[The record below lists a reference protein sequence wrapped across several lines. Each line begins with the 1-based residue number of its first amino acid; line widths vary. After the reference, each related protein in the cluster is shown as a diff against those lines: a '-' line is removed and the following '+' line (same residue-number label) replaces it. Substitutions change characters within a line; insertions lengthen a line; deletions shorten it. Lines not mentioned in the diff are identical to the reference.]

1 MIKQLAKRLKP
12 IEIVAIIVSLILL
25 VLIGIKVWSI
35 LSPKNK
41 DVLSEKPTLSALDIT
56 FGSDTAPVTVF
67 AYMSYHC
74 GYCRLFF
81 TDVYPELEK
90 EFISNGKVKFVL
102 KIVEHS
108 KNPDR
113 IKEVRT
119 AICINRY
126 GYYGKLHE
134 LLVTN
139 SSVIYTDE
147 FREMVNHF
155 IDSDPLVAE
164 CILGNESMDYV
175 LQIRNEFDKFGFT
188 GTPTFVIGN
197 RVYRG
202 YMPYN
207 QFKSLL
213 LNHLKKKES

>member
-1 MIKQLAKRLKP
+1 MVKRLKP
-12 IEIVAIIVSLILL
+12 IEWIAIGVSLILI
-25 VLIGIKVWSI
+25 VLIGIKAWQLTGKENDKLNEPISN
-35 LSPKNK
+35 SP
-41 DVLSEKPTLSALDIT
+41 LDIV
-56 FGSDTAPVTVF
+56 FGSDSAKLTIY
-67 AYMSYHC
+67 AYISYHC

-90 EFISNGKVKFVL
+90 EFIAPGKVRLVL
-102 KIVEHS
+102 KLVEHS
-108 KNPDR
+108 NNTDR
-113 IKEVRT
+113 LNQVKT
-119 AICINRY
+119 AVCINRY

-147 FREMVNHF
+147 FRDMVNHF

-164 CILGNESMDYV
+164 CILGTQSMDYI

-197 RVYRG
+197 KVFKG
-202 YMPYN
+202 YMPYD
-207 QFKSLL
+207 QFKSIIIK
-213 LNHLKKKES
+213 HT

>member
-1 MIKQLAKRLKP
+1 MIKQLAKKLKP
-12 IEIVAIIVSLILL
+12 IEIIAIIVSLILL

-35 LSPKNK
+35 SFSKNK
-41 DVLSEKPTLSALDIT
+41 DVLRETPKLSALDIT
-56 FGSDTAPVTVF
+56 FGSDTAPLTVF

-90 EFISNGKVKFVL
+90 EFISSGKVRFVL

-113 IKEVRT
+113 INEART

-188 GTPTFVIGN
+188 GTPTFVIGS
-197 RVYRG
+197 RVYKG

-207 QFKSLL
+207 QFRSLL
-213 LNHLKKKES
+213 LNHLKKIES

>member
-1 MIKQLAKRLKP
+1 MITQLAKRLKP
-12 IEIVAIIVSLILL
+12 IEIIAIIVSLILL
-25 VLIGIKVWSI
+25 VLIGIKVWNIFSSKKEV
-35 LSPKNK
+35 LGETPK
-41 DVLSEKPTLSALDIT
+41 LSALDIT
-56 FGSDTAPVTVF
+56 FGSDTAPLTVF

-81 TDVYPELEK
+81 TDVYPKLEK
-90 EFISNGKVKFVL
+90 EFISNGKVRFVL

-188 GTPTFVIGN
+188 GTPTFAIGTQ
-197 RVYRG
+197 VYRG
-202 YMPYN
+202 FMPYE
-207 QFKSLL
+207 QFKTIIVKH
-213 LNHLKKKES
+213 LNQ

>member
-1 MIKQLAKRLKP
+1 MITQLAKRLKP
-12 IEIVAIIVSLILL
+12 IEIIAIIVSLILL
-25 VLIGIKVWSI
+25 VLIGIKVWNIFS
-35 LSPKNK
+35 SKNK
-41 DVLSEKPTLSALDIT
+41 EVLGETPKLSALDIT
-56 FGSDTAPVTVF
+56 FGSETAPLTVF

-81 TDVYPELEK
+81 TDVYPKLEK
-90 EFISNGKVKFVL
+90 EFISNGKVRFVL

-155 IDSDPLVAE
+155 INSDPLVAE
-164 CILGNESMDYV
+164 CILGNESTDYV

-188 GTPTFVIGN
+188 GTPTFVIGTQ
-197 RVYRG
+197 VYRG
-202 YMPYN
+202 FMPYE
-207 QFKSLL
+207 QFKTFIVKH
-213 LNHLKKKES
+213 LNQ

>member
-1 MIKQLAKRLKP
+1 MNDNGRDSANI
-12 IEIVAIIVSLILL
+12 S
-25 VLIGIKVWSI
+25 VLTN
-35 LSPKNK
+35 P
-41 DVLSEKPTLSALDIT
+41 LDIT
-56 FGSDTAPVTVF
+56 FGSDTARLTIF
-67 AYMSYHC
+67 AYVSYHC
-74 GYCRLFF
+74 GYCRQFF

-90 EFISNGKVKFVL
+90 DFINTGKVKLVL

-108 KNPDR
+108 NNPYR
-113 IKEVRT
+113 LNEVKT

-139 SSVIYTDE
+139 SNVVYTEE

-175 LQIRNEFDKFGFT
+175 LQIRNEFDKFGFK
-188 GTPTFVIGN
+188 GTPTIVIGN
-197 RVYRG
+197 RIIRG
-202 YMPYN
+202 FMPYE
-207 QFKSLL
+207 QFKPIIDKQ
-213 LNHLKKKES
+213 LNQ